1 MLKFI
6 ILICIV
12 SACSSVQAPKNDPN
26 PITMQKEFPSG
37 ELNLATELLLKIY
50 DNEMAP
56 LECVPD
62 KEEAALLLRT
72 IRPRMEV
79 VYDDTEAV
87 LDNPKEVDKLIN
99 TCEQHC
105 TCGFVDE
112 LIREHLVNLTRSQR
126 KKLSSKKTDKEL
138 NRCMNYAQVTFCQS
152 ELFKT
157 LNQEKSDFSFEDLP

>member
-6 ILICIV
+6 ILISIV
-12 SACSSVQAPKNDPN
+12 SACSSVQAPKNDPE
-26 PITMQKEFPSG
+26 PITMQKEFSSG
-37 ELNLATELLLKIY
+37 ELILATELLLKIY

-62 KEEAALLLRT
+62 KEEAGLLIRT

-105 TCGFVDE
+105 TCGFVDY

-138 NRCMNYAQVTFCQS
+138 NRCMNYAQSTFCQS
-152 ELFKT
+152 ELLKT
-157 LNQEKSDFSFEDLP
+157 LNKEKSDFSFEDLP